1 MSAKTVK
8 KIGVFVFGL
17 SRAGKSTIVEYFRQ
31 KKFVPQS
38 PTMGVSISQLIFQ
51 KLVLE
56 FTDVGGQEVF
66 RKQWNSYLARPHVLV
81 FVIDG
86 TNRDANHVA
95 DAKEELDRMLKN
107 PKVASTP
114 LLILINKIDEPLAM
128 SKVAVMERYGLHE
141 LTDRDS
147 AIYEVSAK
155 SGTNM
160 DAVLNAMTSIVLK
173 DEAIEYFVSEEI
185 KQLSRTMLSSYK
197 EFYQKGSDHFKAGN
211 LDDALACLNLAKEI
225 SSNLFQFG
233 ILPSGKDYQRL
244 TSTIIKVQKA
254 IDEKEKAE
262 ETAQPKRSYL
272 GTLKDEATAIEKR
285 DGRDGKAFKVVSVF
299 LFGLDRAG
307 KTTFVEYLKTDGFKD
322 QTPTLGVNL
331 THLVLGNVR
340 FAFNDLGGQ
349 QSFRAG
355 WMNYWKNQDLMI
367 FIVDAADAARFG
379 EAKDALWSILKH
391 PDTRGKPLLVLVNK
405 VDLPDAKP
413 LVLVQSA
420 LDYHEIDRSP
430 KAIFETSVKGNYN
443 LDKALNFI
451 VSLVLQDSEM
461 EKFVSKEIKRLI
473 KNYKAMYDAYM
484 KEARLLEK
492 NKDLQTAYNRV
503 YKAKMIQE
511 ELFKHGDSRAQKELK
526 KLDQWLSKLH
536 GRFG

>member
-1 MSAKTVK
+1 MSEKR
-8 KIGVFVFGL
+8 IGVFVFGL

-31 KKFVPQS
+31 KRFVPQT

-86 TNRDANHVA
+86 LNRDDNHIS
-95 DAKEELDRMLKN
+95 DARGELDRMLKN
-107 PKVASTP
+107 QKVAGTP
-114 LLILINKIDEPLAM
+114 LLVLVNKVDEPLAM
-128 SKVAVMERYGLHE
+128 SKATVIERYQLHE
-141 LTDRDS
+141 YADRDS
-147 AIYEVSAK
+147 AIYEVSART
-155 SGTNM
+155 GTNM

-197 EFYQKGSDHFKAGN
+197 EFSQKGEREFKDGN
-211 LDDALACLNLAKEI
+211 LEDALACLNLAKEI

-233 ILPSGKDYQRL
+233 ILPSGKEYQRL

-254 IDEKEKAE
+254 IDEKERAE
-262 ETAQPKRSYL
+262 AEQPRRSYL
-272 GTLKDEATAIEKR
+272 GALKDEATAAERR
-285 DGRDGKAFKVVSVF
+285 DAKAFKVVSIF

-307 KTTFVEYLKTDGFKD
+307 KTTFVEYLKNDAYKD

-349 QSFRAG
+349 QAFRPG
-355 WMNYWKNQDLMI
+355 WMDYWKGQDLMI
-367 FIVDAADAARFG
+367 FIVDAADAARFE
-379 EAKDALWSILKH
+379 EARDALWSILRH
-391 PDTRGKPLLVLVNK
+391 PDTRGKPLLVLANK

-420 LDYHEIDRSP
+420 IEYHEIDRTP
-430 KAIFETSVKGNYN
+430 KAIYETSVKGNYN

-451 VSLVLQDSEM
+451 VSLVLHDSEM
-461 EKFVSKEIKRLI
+461 GKFVSREVKRLL
-473 KNYKAMYDAYM
+473 KNYKAMYDAYV

-492 NKDLQTAYNRV
+492 DRDFQTAYNRV
-503 YKAKMIQE
+503 YKAKMVQE
-511 ELFKHGDSRAQKELK
+511 ELFKHGDSRAQKEIR
-526 KLDQWLSKLH
+526 KLDQWLAKLH
-536 GRFG
+536 GRFA

>member
-1 MSAKTVK
+1 MSAK

-17 SRAGKSTIVEYFRQ
+17 SRAGKSTIIEYFRQ
-31 KKFVPQS
+31 RKFVPQT

-56 FTDVGGQEVF
+56 FTDVGGQEIF

-86 TNRDANHVA
+86 LNRDENHIN
-95 DAKEELDRMLKN
+95 DAKGELDRMLKN
-107 PKVASTP
+107 PKVAGTP

-128 SKVAVMERYGLHE
+128 SKMAVMERYQLRE
-141 LTDRDS
+141 YADRDW

-155 SGTNM
+155 TGTNM

-185 KQLSRTMLSSYK
+185 KQLSRIMLSSYK
-197 EFYQKGSDHFKAGN
+197 EFSQKGADHFKNGN
-211 LDDALACLNLAKEI
+211 LEDALACLNLAKEI

-233 ILPSGKDYQRL
+233 ILPSGKEYQKL
-244 TSTIIKVQKA
+244 TTTIIKVQKA
-254 IDEKEKAE
+254 IEDKEKAE
-262 ETAQPKRSYL
+262 AEKPSRSYL
-272 GTLKDEATAIEKR
+272 GVLKDEAAAAEQS
-285 DGRDGKAFKVVSVF
+285 GKKALKVVSIF

-307 KTTFVEYLKTDGFKD
+307 KTTFVEYLKNDGFKD

-349 QSFRAG
+349 KAFRSA
-355 WMNYWKNQDLMI
+355 WMNYWQNQDLMI
-367 FIVDAADAARFG
+367 FIIDAADAARFD
-379 EAKDALWSILKH
+379 EAKDALWSILRH
-391 PDTRGKPLLVLVNK
+391 PDTRNKPLLVLVNK

-420 LDYHEIDRSP
+420 LDYDEIDRSP
-430 KAIFETSVKGNYN
+430 KAIFEISVKGNYN

-461 EKFVSKEIKRLI
+461 EKFISKEVKRLI
-473 KNYKAMYDAYM
+473 RNYKAMYDAYV
-484 KEARLLEK
+484 KEAKIAEK
-492 NKDLQTAYNRV
+492 NKDFQTAYNRV

-526 KLDQWLSKLH
+526 RLEQWMGKLH
-536 GRFG
+536 GHFG